1 MTIIS
6 IGQGKNLPR
15 ATIEAGSKLLLQGYR
30 SQSLHRTD
38 ALAPFLSST
47 VHPSIDPELFIRMP
61 LGGLSALR
69 ETSVIFATLIG
80 FFVLKA
86 ENWKRRLGAAML
98 MVFGIAF
105 IALNA

>member
-1 MTIIS
+1 
-6 IGQGKNLPR
+6 
-15 ATIEAGSKLLLQGYR
+15 
-30 SQSLHRTD
+30 
-38 ALAPFLSST
+38 
-47 VHPSIDPELFIRMP
+47 
-61 LGGLSALR
+61 
-69 ETSVIFATLIG
+69 LIG